1 MQCRSAGQY
10 KQGLVTEDFTDW
22 LRFQNMAAGCIK
34 GVAAF
39 KGFSY
44 NKEMYDMYGCFVGT
58 EKCCRNKRRDRI
70 DEVTKGQGF
79 FQYSVNGSRVFKE
92 VKRGTCMELQAD
104 HRL

>member
-1 MQCRSAGQY
+1 MQCRTAGQY
-10 KQGLVTEDFTDW
+10 KRGLVTEDFTDW
-22 LRFQNMAAGCIK
+22 LGFQNMAASCVK
-34 GVAAF
+34 GVAAL

-58 EKCCRNKRRDRI
+58 EKCCCNKRRDRI

-79 FQYSVNGSRVFKE
+79 FQYSVNGSRVCKE